1 MEALPQNVVNAILQ
15 TAMRLPTTPLSERMT
30 SNQEYVAR
38 NHPGD
43 RLLHN
48 YQTQASRTHFSKA
61 ANQAA
66 RMSHYNAIT
75 APLVTSNKC
84 KSIPTSVLL
93 ASVCRMWRRIISMHT
108 EMNPLT
114 LLTIPRVLRIS
125 LGVGMLDDSLVLV
138 QKPIESDS
146 GHTSLSFDQ
155 LNRAVISSR
164 AWNTSSLA
172 VSFPAISE
180 LAFKA
185 LLTSI
190 LNQKL
195 HCICCSDA
203 KCDSKNASCYEEKFC
218 SHVDSP
224 HHHHHHAPA
233 LSSISLV
240 FRAPEWHKHDTGH
253 NAITDSVWTTVHS
266 AISIMSD
273 LLREFSGKSF
283 CRNAAPVFHLKSL
296 HMHVCVDSKGSGRTN
311 TRPVSATPGRASR
324 VSRISTVAQS
334 DSEDDEW
341 TRGCAAWMR
350 LSNAL
355 DGSLESLQMRLN
367 GPVENF
373 GWLIDESVGGDSGKN
388 AALSRDDLLAQ
399 RRHFRVFENENGQ
412 TTIFNPRENA
422 DPGVEQVDES
432 EWQRLEQVMYGNTP
446 NPTSSQPCENCDG
459 DTKCFQCLLLPPAQ
473 SGSSSSSS
481 SSNLPPPS
489 SHARASENLTSAHHP
504 TLLIACKSPKLTHLR
519 QEAHGLQLRLI
530 SQACPFLTTLHIS
543 SPAWTFGTLENFQCL
558 THLTLGNGNWE
569 DGYFAGSSSG
579 GGEQGAY
586 DSRRGVGYGMRG
598 SFATSAPSFMELGAD
613 RVMAVKKL
621 MMSMTPAIRARL
633 ETLAVG
639 EISLDT
645 VVMCFVG
652 SEKKTNVSS
661 DEEDRDVVMGSAAT
675 SPAVVAGELADPDA
689 SNALDS
695 MEQEEV
701 QDMGNSSSS
710 GSARSSASVHV
721 DGEFPDFSN
730 WDSIAAT
737 GAPVSPFAQVANT
750 SAKHARRAY
759 IRVDSVLITPPPFAS
774 LTRLWLRVIP
784 RPRLDQIEKLIAQ
797 CPRLEYLDIS
807 HAGPNVFLAERFIL
821 FAMKLRVMRRALMKQ
836 AKLREEEDSFFEDES
851 PDNVVNRLV
860 INLWIAERAMA
871 DFQVG
876 SLEREIRAKTVL
888 QSGEGVHIRFC
899 CDLNDSKFMTSWNS
913 TGPDAVQIDIPTS
926 DQMYA
931 LHGAALVVIAGSMVG
946 SAIMVIDSIRRGK
959 HKSLSGRFPIY
970 LGALNFIWSIGHSL
984 DHTWMIVE
992 HGLSPPDEACKT
1004 LGGLL
1009 SIFLFAEIFL
1019 IDAMALFMLATVHF
1033 RRQFTLGRYD
1043 WLLFVF
1049 VIGAPI
1055 CYLIFAAAFNALG
1068 HDHYWCFLDVATSSG
1083 RILWAVTS
1091 AAACACVLIPAISF
1105 FLIYRILNAHQKEMK
1120 GMVDTGDFTVSV
1132 IKKLLMFQASV
1143 TYSFCGIAMYGIA
1156 VSAFQREPLS
1166 LVFFTVLTINSGGWI
1181 NCVIY
1186 IMQEYHGVGG
1196 SSAGSR
1202 ESRTESKGQTK
1213 NSTVVGV
1220 ARTVS
1225 GKSAQAG
1232 VV

>member
-1 MEALPQNVVNAILQ
+1 
-15 TAMRLPTTPLSERMT
+15 
-30 SNQEYVAR
+30 
-38 NHPGD
+38 
-43 RLLHN
+43 
-48 YQTQASRTHFSKA
+48 
-61 ANQAA
+61 
-66 RMSHYNAIT
+66 
-75 APLVTSNKC
+75 
-84 KSIPTSVLL
+84 
-93 ASVCRMWRRIISMHT
+93 
-108 EMNPLT
+108 MNPLT

-125 LGVGMLDDSLVLV
+125 LGIGMLDDSLVLV
-138 QKPIESDS
+138 EKPIELDA
-146 GHTSLSFDQ
+146 GHTALSFDQ

-172 VSFPAISE
+172 VSFPAMSE

-195 HCICCSDA
+195 HCVCCSDA
-203 KCDSKNASCYEEKFC
+203 KCHSKSPSCYEEKFC
-218 SHVDSP
+218 SHVDAP
-224 HHHHHHAPA
+224 HHHHHHAPP

-266 AISIMSD
+266 AISIMND
-273 LLREFSGKSF
+273 LLREYSGKTF

-296 HMHVCVDSKGSGRTN
+296 HVHVCVDSKGSGRAN
-311 TRPVSATPGRASR
+311 GRPVSATPGRASR
-324 VSRISTVAQS
+324 VSRISTVAQV

-350 LSNAL
+350 LSDAL

-373 GWLIDESVGGDSGKN
+373 GWLIDETVGGDTGKN
-388 AALSRDDLLAQ
+388 TALSRDDLLAQ

-432 EWQRLEQVMYGNTP
+432 EWQRLEQIMYGNVPTP
-446 NPTSSQPCENCDG
+446 TTSLPCANCDG
-459 DTKCFQCLLLPPAQ
+459 DTKCFQCLLLLPAP
-473 SGSSSSSS
+473 SGSSSSSSSS
-481 SSNLPPPS
+481 SSNLPQPS
-489 SHARASENLTSAHHP
+489 FHTRALEKLTSAHHP
-504 TLLIACKSPKLTHLR
+504 TLLIACKSPKLSHLR

-530 SQACPFLTTLHIS
+530 SQTCPFLTTLHIS

-645 VVMCFVG
+645 VVMCFIG
-652 SEKKTNVSS
+652 SEKKTTVSS

-675 SPAVVAGELADPDA
+675 SPAVVAGDLTGAD
-689 SNALDS
+689 ALES
-695 MEQEEV
+695 MEQEDAHDV
-701 QDMGNSSSS
+701 GNSSSS
-710 GSARSSASVHV
+710 GSARSSGSVHV

-737 GAPVSPFAQVANT
+737 GTSVSPFAQLANT

-759 IRVDSVLITPPPFAS
+759 IRMDSVLITPPPFAS

-784 RPRLDQIEKLIAQ
+784 RLRLEQIERLLVQ

-807 HAGPNVFLAERFIL
+807 FVGPNVYLAERFIL
-821 FAMKLRVMRRALMKQ
+821 FAMKLRVMRRALDKQ
-836 AKLREEEDSFFEDES
+836 EKLREEEDGLYDAES
-851 PDNVVNRLV
+851 RDNGLNRLV
-860 INLWIAERAMA
+860 INLWIAERTLA

-888 QSGEGVHIRFC
+888 SSGEGVHIH
-899 CDLNDSKFMTSWNS
+899 
-913 TGPDAVQIDIPTS
+913 IPTS

-931 LHGAALVVIAGSMVG
+931 LHGAALVVIAASMVG
-946 SAIMVIDSIRRGK
+946 SAVMFIDSIRRGK

-970 LGALNFIWSIGHSL
+970 LGALNFIWSIGHSI

-992 HGLSPPDEACKT
+992 HGLSPPDEVCKA

-1033 RRQFTLGRYD
+1033 RQQFTLGKYD

-1055 CYLIFAAAFNALG
+1055 IYLIFAASFNAIG
-1068 HDHYWCFLDVATSSG
+1068 HDHYWCFLDA
-1083 RILWAVTS
+1083 ITS
-1091 AAACACVLIPAISF
+1091 AAAFACVAIPAISF
-1105 FLIYRILNAHQKEMK
+1105 LLIYRILNAHQKEMK

-1143 TYSFCGIAMYGIA
+1143 TYSFFGIVMYGIA
-1156 VSAFQREPLS
+1156 VSAFHREPLV

-1186 IMQEYHGVGG
+1186 VRQEYYGVGG
-1196 SSAGSR
+1196 SSVGSR
-1202 ESRTESKGQTK
+1202 ESKSDSKGQTK
-1213 NSTVVGV
+1213 NSTIGA

-1225 GKSAQAG
+1225 SKAAQPG